1 MHKTA
6 IEDTYDLEVQL
17 SYGRHQNTH
26 IICLLKRII
35 IMFLKLIAYVYTM
48 QLKGVN
54 VLFPHKLMCLIFYSM
69 LVMCVLII

>member
-6 IEDTYDLEVQL
+6 IEDTYDMEVQL

-35 IMFLKLIAYVYTM
+35 LMLLKLIVYVYTM
-48 QLKGVN
+48 QLKGLN
-54 VLFPHKLMCLIFYSM
+54 MLFHDKLI
-69 LVMCVLII
+69 